1 MMRQLVSSVVLVR
14 RSAVTRLF
22 SSTVSSAP
30 HVAIVGSG
38 PAGFYTAQQ
47 LLKVSTIILPLS
59 LFSVYSATK
68 LLKFMFHQNTNLKK
82 TLREMQT
89 LHATYAGG
97 ICPPSLYQI

>member
-68 LLKFMFHQNTNLKK
+68 LLKFMFHQNTNFKI

-97 ICPPSLYQI
+97 IRPPSLYQI